1 MDTKELWQ
9 SVLGEL
15 ELQIS
20 KPNFQTWLKNSRLLE
35 KKDEGVILAL
45 ESTFAKE
52 WVENKYHK
60 TILKILRSFDPDIKE
75 VCYQIQPT
83 EEKTKNIV
91 IHKKIESFHLPKPLE
106 FPEYTID
113 AQTGLNS
120 KYTLQNFIVG
130 ANNELAY
137 SATAAAVEELGRK
150 YNPLFIYGGVGLGKT
165 HLLQGAGNE
174 IKKIYKDK
182 AKVKYVS
189 SETFTNEVINGIRTK
204 RMEDIKNKYRK
215 VDVLIID
222 DIQFISGK
230 EKTQEEFFHTF
241 NALYEANKQIIISS
255 DRSPYLLSTLEER
268 LRSRFEGGMVADITY
283 PDFETRVA
291 ILKMKIQNQN
301 YDFSLSDEIINLIA
315 QKFPHNIR
323 ELEGALA
330 RLIGILRIR
339 KLSPNLENTENILEE
354 IGAQK
359 IRMISPEN
367 IIKIIVDFYGISEK
381 ELISHS
387 RRKELVKPR
396 QILMYIL
403 REDLKNS
410 FPTIARRVGNRDHT
424 TILHAYKKISKDLIK
439 NRVLAQEINLI
450 KEKIYNT
457 HWLLN
462 KYPKEFQIFSTTYP
476 I

>member
-1 MDTKELWQ
+1 MEPKELWQ

-20 KPNFQTWLKNSRLLE
+20 KPNFQTWLKNSHLLE
-35 KKDEGVILAL
+35 KRDEAVILAL

-60 TILKILRSFDPDIKE
+60 TILKILRNFDPDIKE
-75 VCYQIQPT
+75 IFYQIQPG
-83 EEKTKNIV
+83 EEKVKNV
-91 IHKKIESFHLPKPLE
+91 PIHKKIESINLPKPLD

-113 AQTGLNS
+113 PKSGINS
-120 KYTLQNFIVG
+120 RYTLQNFVVG

-137 SATAAAVEELGRK
+137 SAAIAAAEELGRK

-165 HLLQGAGNE
+165 HLIQGVGNE
-174 IKKIYKDK
+174 IKKNYKDRI
-182 AKVKYVS
+182 KVRYVS

-204 RMEDIKNKYRK
+204 RMEDIKNRYRK
-215 VDVLIID
+215 IDVLIID

-241 NALYEANKQIIISS
+241 NTLYEANKQIIISS

-291 ILKMKIQNQN
+291 ILKMKLQSQNHE
-301 YDFSLSDEIINLIA
+301 LPLTDEIINLIA
-315 QKFPHNIR
+315 QKFPNNIR

-330 RLIGILRIR
+330 RLIGVLRIR
-339 KLSPNLENTENILEE
+339 RLSPTLENTENILEE
-354 IGAQK
+354 IGSQK
-359 IRMISPEN
+359 IRMITPEN
-367 IIKIIVDFYGISEK
+367 ILKIVSEFYNISEK
-381 ELISHS
+381 EIISHS
-387 RRKELVKPR
+387 RKKELVKPR
-396 QILMYIL
+396 QIVMYLL

-410 FPTIARRVGNRDHT
+410 FPTIARRLGNRDHT
-424 TILHAYKKISKDLIK
+424 TILHAYHKISKDLIK
-439 NRVLAQEINLI
+439 NRVLSQEINLI
-450 KEKIYNT
+450 KEKIYNN
-457 HWLLN
+457 H
-462 KYPKEFQIFSTTYP
+462 
-476 I
+476 